1 MNFLSEEMEL
11 AALASNKLDTD
22 EEVGPVSGTGH
33 DVVFSEPSWRFLGP
47 LFIGFTEEIVE
58 AI

>member
-1 MNFLSEEMEL
+1 MEL

-22 EEVGPVSGTGH
+22 EEVGLGTGH
-33 DVVFSEPSWRFLGP
+33 DVVFSEPSRRFLGP